1 MPQPKLRII
10 NQVRLSG
17 RTTAEIKTK
26 MIGVGDKPMTIA
38 YFDIAQN
45 YINKNKKNV
54 MYFHCVAW
62 NKVAEK
68 LMGLP
73 KGSQII
79 IEKGQ
84 LMHSVYKKDGHTYNN
99 VQIMVNEFIVLSESN
114 TAVTEM
120 EKELEQAEDIAT
132 Y

>member
-1 MPQPKLRII
+1 MPQPKMRII
-10 NQVRLSG
+10 NEVRLSG
-17 RTTAEIKTK
+17 RTTGEINTK
-26 MIGVGDKPMTIA
+26 LIGVGDKPMTMA

-73 KGSQII
+73 KGSQIL

-84 LMHSVYKKDGHTYNN
+84 LMHSVYKKNGHTYNN
-99 VQIMVNEFIVLSESN
+99 VQVMVNEFIVLNENNKS
-114 TAVTEM
+114 VVEM